1 MTGTK
6 AELDNW
12 ISNIVA
18 FHKIKRVFLSL
29 NEMESED
36 VNQFLICEFM
46 GYDFEILVN

>member
-1 MTGTK
+1 MTENK
-6 AELDNW
+6 AQLSNW